1 MGSVLY
7 KVIGPDMVGMFGSQP
22 NAGAVVQ
29 PKPALLCLF
38 LRDFK
43 PFPPPDPLD
52 TLVIYVPASIV
63 QQARDHPIAVAAE
76 LPRQLDDVLGQ
87 PFFIWQAAGH
97 LALRRTMLPECAAD
111 PALRYAKGLPHM
123 DNTLTAAGRAQKF
136 CWRCPSG
143 PRAASFKINFSIV
156 RSDTA
161 RLRRWFSVSS
171 SFSRFN

>member
-1 MGSVLY
+1 
-7 KVIGPDMVGMFGSQP
+7 MVGMFGSQP

-52 TLVIYVPASIV
+52 ALVIYVPASIV

-97 LALRRTMLPECAAD
+97 LALRGAMLPECAAD
-111 PALRYAKGLPHM
+111 PALRYAKGVPHM
-123 DNTLTAAGRAQKF
+123 DNALTAAGRAQKF
-136 CWRCPSG
+136 
-143 PRAASFKINFSIV
+143 PRAASVRIILSSV

-161 RLRRWFSVSS
+161 RLRRWFSASS
-171 SFSRFN
+171 TFSRFN

>member
-1 MGSVLY
+1 
-7 KVIGPDMVGMFGSQP
+7 MVGMFGPQP
-22 NAGAVVQ
+22 DAGAVVQ
-29 PKPALLCLF
+29 PNPALLCLF
-38 LRDFK
+38 LWDFK

-52 TLVIYVPASIV
+52 HCPAVVCLQTTRGALVIYVPASIV

-97 LALRRTMLPECAAD
+97 LALRGAMLPECAAD
-111 PALRYAKGLPHM
+111 PALRYAKGVPHM
-123 DNTLTAAGRAQKF
+123 DNALTAAGRAQKF
-136 CWRCPSG
+136 
-143 PRAASFKINFSIV
+143 PRAASVRIILSSV

-171 SFSRFN
+171 AFSRFN